1 MPLAQL
7 LPAQPSVEAAP
18 FYAALGLAAAAW
30 HLLGQPG
37 PAYAWPSTDCQLS
50 ITIDLALC
58 SLLTLLAVH
67 LKGRS
72 PARTSIAAL
81 ALPLLSPAAVLALH
95 LATEHAPAYHAEL
108 VTRLLPWP

>member
-1 MPLAQL
+1 MSCLSFVL
-7 LPAQPSVEAAP
+7 DR
-18 FYAALGLAAAAW
+18 
-30 HLLGQPG
+30 G

-72 PARTSIAAL
+72 PVRTSIAAL

-95 LATEHAPAYHAEL
+95 LASEHAPAYHAEL
-108 VTRLLPWP
+108 VTRLSYPHPNPSLALTLALP